1 MGAERVFAQA
11 QGARGLS
18 LDVEGAG
25 ESHVI
30 KVQYCRTFE
39 VGYVEAFGRE
49 VDLGARCSRRFRI
62 AEKTKPLPARADR
75 GFAK

>member
-39 VGYVEAFGRE
+39 VGDVEGFGRE
-49 VDLGARCSRRFRI
+49 VDLGARCSRRFPDTGKD
-62 AEKTKPLPARADR
+62 KTPTCSRR
-75 GFAK
+75 

>member
-30 KVQYCRTFE
+30 KVQYCRTLE
-39 VGYVEAFGRE
+39 VGDVEGFARK
-49 VDLGARCSRRFRI
+49 VDLGARCSRRYP
-62 AEKTKPLPARADR
+62 APGKDKTPTCSRR
-75 GFAK
+75 